1 MEEERKSADLTDRTV
16 RWLLREM
23 WLGCDGRWFLSVAE
37 RYGYEVANEMN
48 KAVGRGLVRSSMRKM
63 IQFTGWKRPAD
74 MRELGYIFQR
84 AYEVYHPS
92 PECEVEFHISDSNTL
107 LVLFHKCPVMEKV
120 ERGGGMQRYVCA
132 CPLSFEGWMEVLG
145 VNGTVGIESGPEAG
159 PPCRV
164 RITVDWER

>member
-1 MEEERKSADLTDRTV
+1 MEKDGKTAGLDDRTV
-16 RWLLREM
+16 RWLLREI
-23 WLGCDGRWFLSVAE
+23 WLGCDGRWFLNVAQ

-48 KAVGRGLVRSSMRKM
+48 KAVGRGLVRASMRKLTR
-63 IQFTGWKRPAD
+63 FTGWKTPGDIEDLSR
-74 MRELGYIFQR
+74 IFKI

-92 PECEVEFHISDSNTL
+92 PECEVEFCISDSDSL

-120 ERGGGMQRYVCA
+120 ERGGGMQRYECA

-145 VNGTVGIESGPEAG
+145 IKGKAGIESGSEAG

-164 RITVDWER
+164 RINVDWGA